1 MKVLLCILLAFFI
14 TGCSD
19 DNRTRKEPQTVS
31 ILNSGHIPYLG
42 SLRTCEYEGHKYVLY
57 TYDSGCGI
65 VHHPDCNCKAR
76 KIEK

>member
-19 DNRTRKEPQTVS
+19 DKEQQTVS
-31 ILNSGHIPYLG
+31 ILNRARLPYLG

-57 TYDSGCGI
+57 TYDRGCGI
-65 VHHPDCNCKAR
+65 VHHPDCNCKEG
-76 KIEK
+76 KNEK